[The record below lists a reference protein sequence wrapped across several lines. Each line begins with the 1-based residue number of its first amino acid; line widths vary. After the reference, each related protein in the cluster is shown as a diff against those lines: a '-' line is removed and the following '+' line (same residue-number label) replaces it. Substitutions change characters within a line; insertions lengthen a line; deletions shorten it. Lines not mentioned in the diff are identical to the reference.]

1 MSWPRQALLLLVLG
15 CSRPVAPP
23 GSAALPPEDPCPA
36 LLADSELPATPEAAT
51 LLKAAGYAWPDDHIR
66 AVYVCRARYI
76 ADLNHQ
82 WIAQGLDAETRARG
96 AYELRKEA
104 RLTARA
110 MMADPAEVRALEARD
125 LEKYGHKDG
134 PTWEWLV
141 EKAREK
147 GLMGDAL
154 YESIIESASVTNE
167 AANRAAG
174 L

>member
-1 MSWPRQALLLLVLG
+1 MSWPRRALLLLFLG
-15 CSRPVAPP
+15 CARPVAPP
-23 GSAALPPEDPCPA
+23 DGAALAPEDPCQA

-51 LLKAAGYAWPDDHIR
+51 LLKAAGYAWPNDHIR
-66 AVYVCRARYI
+66 AIYVCRAAAI
-76 ADLNHQ
+76 ADLNQQ

-96 AYELRKEA
+96 AYNLRKQA

-110 MMADPAEVRALEARD
+110 MMADPAEVAALEARD

-134 PTWEWLV
+134 PSWEWLV
-141 EKAREK
+141 ERARER

-154 YESIIESASVTNE
+154 YESIIESAQVTNE

-174 L
+174 P